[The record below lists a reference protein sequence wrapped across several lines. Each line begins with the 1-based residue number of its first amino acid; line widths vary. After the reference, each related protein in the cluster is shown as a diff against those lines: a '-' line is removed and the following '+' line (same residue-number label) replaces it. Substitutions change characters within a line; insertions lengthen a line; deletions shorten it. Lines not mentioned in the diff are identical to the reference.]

1 MSLQINHPD
10 DSVRKK
16 KDEIKSQAGP
26 VGGLQEPRTSM
37 PHLDS
42 QSEGDVA
49 RGAHTQTQEA
59 ETLFTCFQHRSFDDG
74 PQRGD
79 VGAATASD
87 VNVICLKKSI
97 S

>member
-1 MSLQINHPD
+1 MG
-10 DSVRKK
+10 KK
-16 KDEIKSQAGP
+16 KNDEIKSQAGP
-26 VGGLQEPRTSM
+26 VGGLREPRTSM

-42 QSEGDVA
+42 RSVG
-49 RGAHTQTQEA
+49 GAGGTNPQTQEE
-59 ETLFTCFQHRSFDDG
+59 ETQFTCFQHRSSDDG
-74 PQRGD
+74 PQKRD